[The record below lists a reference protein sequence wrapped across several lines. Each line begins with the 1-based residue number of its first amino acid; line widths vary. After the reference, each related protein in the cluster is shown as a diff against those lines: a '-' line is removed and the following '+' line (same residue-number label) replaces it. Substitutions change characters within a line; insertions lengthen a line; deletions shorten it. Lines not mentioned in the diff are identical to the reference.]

1 MIWRYILAWIPMI
14 AIGII
19 NGIVRESTYGNYLSE
34 LRAHQ
39 VSTMIGVLLFSG
51 YIWLITRWWSLESP
65 RQAIVIG
72 LVWLGL
78 TIAFEFTFGH
88 FIAGQ
93 SWNRLL
99 SDYNILAGRVWL
111 LVLIWIAIA
120 PWLFTVLK
128 KPS

>member
-1 MIWRYILAWIPMI
+1 MIWRYVLAWIPMI

-19 NGIVRESTYGNYLSE
+19 NGIVRELIYGNYLSE

-39 VSTMIGVLLFSG
+39 VSTLLGIGLLGG
-51 YIWLITRWWSLESP
+51 YIWLITRWWSFKSAH
-65 RQAIVIG
+65 QAIVIG
-72 LVWLGL
+72 LIWLGL
-78 TIAFEFTFGH
+78 TIVFELTFGH
-88 FIAGQ
+88 FIAGY
-93 SWNRLL
+93 SWKRLL

-111 LVLIWIAIA
+111 LVLLWIAIA